1 LNEPSGPRGELR
13 DGQPLLGQ
21 IGRPLAGFGRE
32 VFEAET
38 GFAFKAP
45 RQLTAVESS
54 EARLQPDQRVLYF
67 RSRFLDRDPFSPA
80 MSPNDSKH
88 GC

>member
-45 RQLTAVESS
+45 RQLTAE
-54 EARLQPDQRVLYF
+54 R
-67 RSRFLDRDPFSPA
+67 DR
-80 MSPNDSKH
+80 
-88 GC
+88 